1 MPFRHPVEFNVT
13 LNGIA
18 DIFDGLHHGRA
29 LGMTAR
35 QFRATDRN
43 ALRMFQQRDVVF
55 LLHLEV
61 A

>member
-1 MPFRHPVEFNVT
+1 
-13 LNGIA
+13 
-18 DIFDGLHHGRA
+18 
-29 LGMTAR
+29 MTAR